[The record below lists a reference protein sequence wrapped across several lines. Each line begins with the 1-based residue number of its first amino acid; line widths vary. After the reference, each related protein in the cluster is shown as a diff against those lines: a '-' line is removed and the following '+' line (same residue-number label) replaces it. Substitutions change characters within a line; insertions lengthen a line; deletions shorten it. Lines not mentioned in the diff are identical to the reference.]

1 MEILVTFSPQLEYRH
16 TGFGWFVIAVTILKY
31 VAVIVEWSVKGSYFD
46 LGMAKYDIIIRVWVV
61 ICYLHR

>member
-31 VAVIVEWSVKGSYFD
+31 VAVVVEWTVKGSCFD
-46 LGMAKYDIIIRVWVV
+46 MEMAKYD
-61 ICYLHR
+61 CYNN